1 MKPCLFE
8 EGASRRENYLY
19 DRKEGCTIAIS
30 AAQAEVANA
39 NVYPLLERLAGE
51 SDLLLLRSLLT
62 AVAALAQ
69 HGTVRGDL
77 PDAVRERWSERV
89 RTPLCETTLVLP

>member
-1 MKPCLFE
+1 M
-8 EGASRRENYLY
+8 
-19 DRKEGCTIAIS
+19 S
-30 AAQAEVANA
+30 AAQAEVAKA

-69 HGTVRGDL
+69 PGTVRGDL